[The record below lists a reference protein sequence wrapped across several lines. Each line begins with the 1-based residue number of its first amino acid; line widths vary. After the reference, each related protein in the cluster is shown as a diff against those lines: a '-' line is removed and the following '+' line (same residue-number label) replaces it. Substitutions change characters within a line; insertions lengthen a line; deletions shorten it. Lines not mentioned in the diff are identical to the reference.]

1 MTQDAPY
8 LFHVG
13 TQPPHTFPSRGSG
26 TYQWLALPI
35 SHFVSWHKA
44 NFSLLPPLLPYT
56 ESIWL
61 FPWYLCELISI
72 HAHYQGIET
81 WVMVVRILRDSGL
94 GLLWWVNRLFSHSLA
109 YILHIKLSNFL
120 TFEPCEMRVSD
131 TLKMSMLRL
140 FNTSAMSSCLS
151 SQDSYKP
158 ITVPGNTASSL
169 INPLQFQVTQ
179 LHLL

>member
-109 YILHIKLSNFL
+109 YILHIKLSNLTGFHLNPVKCEFQIHSRCQFL
-120 TFEPCEMRVSD
+120 GCLIPRQWALVYH
-131 TLKMSMLRL
+131 LK
-140 FNTSAMSSCLS
+140 T
-151 SQDSYKP
+151 
-158 ITVPGNTASSL
+158 L